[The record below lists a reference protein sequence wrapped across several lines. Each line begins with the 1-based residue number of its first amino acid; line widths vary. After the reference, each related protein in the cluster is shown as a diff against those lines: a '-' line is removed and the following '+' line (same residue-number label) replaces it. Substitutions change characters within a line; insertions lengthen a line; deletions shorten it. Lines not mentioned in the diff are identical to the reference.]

1 MIRATTLFL
10 LIATAAV
17 AGTLFWLKHVVTGLE
32 DELQT
37 RQQELLQE
45 QEAIHV
51 LKAEWAYLNRP
62 DRLARLAAQYLHL
75 VPVKGV
81 QLTSLSAIPWPLE
94 KTEPRP
100 SFKPGT
106 PAPMPH
112 TRRCRRCLFRCRRF
126 SRPLPGR
133 HWISCPCRRRVRRSD
148 RGVRNDGSRAS
159 PRAPVASRRRSSGP
173 GPHPG
178 IA

>member
-112 TRRCRRCLFRCRRF
+112 T
-126 SRPLPGR
+126 PALPAVPVPMPEVQPPAAGPSLD
-133 HWISCPCRRRVRRSD
+133 IVPVS
-148 RGVRNDGSRAS
+148 
-159 PRAPVASRRRSSGP
+159 APGAAIGQ
-173 GPHPG
+173 GG
-178 IA
+178 AQ